1 MRTKSILAISM
12 AAATMMYGAS
22 VFSAVGDAGP
32 FGTGKIFITGS
43 VTNAPCDI
51 AAGDDAIKVEL
62 PQVSV
67 RHFKAKGDTSDSKS
81 FAIHLRDCGF
91 EAESPSKPGSA
102 GKFSKVAVSFSS
114 GSGYDVTQH
123 AVTNP
128 VGAKNIGVQILEGDN
143 STVIDFNT
151 PDTAGKQLQA
161 GNNELNFFARLI
173 ALTADVTPGDV
184 NASVT
189 YTLKYL

>member
-67 RHFKAKGDTSDSKS
+67 RHFKAPGDTSDSKS

-91 EAESPSKPGSA
+91 DADTSKPGSV
-102 GKFSKVAVSFSS
+102 GQFSKVAVSFSS

-128 VGAKNIGVQILEGDN
+128 VGAKNIGVQILESDN
-143 STVIDFNT
+143 STIIDFSK
-151 PDTAGKQLQA
+151 PDTAGKQLQV

-173 ALTADVTPGDV
+173 ALGADVTPGDV

>member
-67 RHFKAKGDTSDSKS
+67 RHFKAKGDVSDSKS

-91 EAESPSKPGSA
+91 ETDASKPDSV

-114 GSGYDVTQH
+114 GSGYDTTQH

-128 VGAKNIGVQILEGDN
+128 VGAKNIGVQILKGDN
-143 STVIDFNT
+143 STVIDFDT
-151 PDTAGKQLQA
+151 PDTAGKQLQV
-161 GNNELNFFARLI
+161 GNNELNFFARLV
-173 ALTADVTPGDV
+173 ALDTAVTPGDV